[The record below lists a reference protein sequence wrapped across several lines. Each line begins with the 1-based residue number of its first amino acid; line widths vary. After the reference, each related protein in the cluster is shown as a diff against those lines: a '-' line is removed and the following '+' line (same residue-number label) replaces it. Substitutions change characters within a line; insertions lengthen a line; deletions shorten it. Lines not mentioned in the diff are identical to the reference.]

1 MAYTYDDGIVDIC
14 ERVNVAE
21 PGNKPEYDY
30 RPRLSLY
37 FGYEKVG
44 IVRNYTAKQAGDTL
58 DEVIHV
64 YRERSISAGRDIAS
78 IDGRQYT
85 ILQVQ
90 HGQDDEGIP
99 ITVLSLERR
108 GEPYGTTEAST

>member
-21 PGNKPEYDY
+21 PGNKPVYDY

-64 YRERSISAGRDIAS
+64 YRERSISAGQDIAS